1 MQKTITIF
9 LASSEELAQERKD
22 FEYFIYQR
30 CKALGVLIE
39 VIAWENTISN
49 SMSKTR
55 LQDKYNE
62 IIPSCDMFVGLFYT
76 KVGKWTEEEFDIAWK
91 SFHKSDKPKLFTYF
105 KKVKKQDKQD
115 SLQEFLNKLSG
126 LGHFPTVYKNT
137 EDLHLQLRDE
147 LERYFN
153 EVEVEVETDKTV
165 VQNADKIY
173 NIGKIDKAEFK

>member
-1 MQKTITIF
+1 MTEIIKIF

-39 VIAWENTISN
+39 IIAWENSISN

-62 IIPSCDMFVGLFYT
+62 VISDCNLFVGLFYT
-76 KVGKWTEEEFDIAWK
+76 KIGKWTEEEFDTAWK
-91 SFHKSDKPKLFTYF
+91 SFHRSDKPLIFTYF
-105 KKVKKQDKQD
+105 KKIKRQDKQD
-115 SLQEFLNKLSG
+115 SLQNFLNKLSG

-137 EDLHLQLRDE
+137 EDLHLQFRDE

-153 EVEVEVETDKTV
+153 EVGIETDKTV
-165 VQNADKIY
+165 IQNADKIY
-173 NIGKIDKAEFK
+173 NIGKIDNAKFE